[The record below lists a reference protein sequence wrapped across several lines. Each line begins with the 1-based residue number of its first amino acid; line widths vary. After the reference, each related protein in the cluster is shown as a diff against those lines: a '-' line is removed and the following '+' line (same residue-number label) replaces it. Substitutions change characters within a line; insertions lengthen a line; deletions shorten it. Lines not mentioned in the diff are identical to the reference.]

1 MGMLAALI
9 IVFRE
14 VFEAGLVV
22 GILAAATRNVRHNR
36 LWIAGGVLGG
46 VAGSCLVAAFV
57 AAIAAAFGG
66 SGSELLS
73 AAILGIAVV
82 MLTWH
87 NVWMSRHGR
96 QLALELKAEA
106 EAVASGSRSL
116 LALATVIAITVLR
129 EGSEVVMF
137 LFGVA
142 VSKGTTAIG
151 MLGGGAAGLALG
163 ALVSVLTYTGLVAI
177 PVRYLFH
184 VLNVL
189 LTLLAAGM
197 AAQAVAFLEQ
207 GGLIDMLSATVWNTS
222 AILSDRSLLG
232 STLHTLVGYS
242 DRPSQMQL
250 LVYAI
255 TLATIFFLMRWSA
268 PRPARPRSGAT

>member
-1 MGMLAALI
+1 MLAALI

-22 GILAAATRNVRHNR
+22 GILAAATRNARRNR

-46 VAGSCLVAAFV
+46 VVASCLVAAFV

-96 QLALELKAEA
+96 QLAIELKAEA

-116 LALATVIAITVLR
+116 FALAIVIAITVLR
-129 EGSEVVMF
+129 EGAEVVMF

-151 MLGGGAAGLALG
+151 MLGGGTAGLVLG

-177 PVRYLFH
+177 PVRYLFR

-207 GGLIDMLSATVWNTS
+207 GGIIDMLGATVWNTS
-222 AILSDRSLLG
+222 AILSDRSLVG
-232 STLHTLVGYS
+232 SALHTLVGYS

-250 LVYAI
+250 LVYAV
-255 TLATIFFLMRWSA
+255 TLATISLLMRWSA
-268 PRPARPRSGAT
+268 PRPVRPRSGAA

>member
-36 LWIAGGVLGG
+36 LWIAGGVFGG
-46 VAGSCLVAAFV
+46 VVGSCLVAAFV

-177 PVRYLFH
+177 PVRYLFR

-207 GGLIDMLSATVWNTS
+207 GGLVDMLSTTVWNTS

-255 TLATIFFLMRWSA
+255 TLATIFLLMRWSA
-268 PRPARPRSGAT
+268 PKPARPRSGTA